1 MHSADVEDQ
10 TDLGGD
16 GVAQNVRFGEKL
28 KNWRGP
34 LVRPGDFHRYLP
46 VSGAAQAVVR
56 AFLNWPERRRWT
68 RNQHAHSRV
77 PEKID
82 PLATF
87 RRKTERRRPRLSD
100 ICGVICCENI
110 HY

>member
-46 VSGAAQAVVR
+46 VREPRGLLCARSSIGQSGASGLGTNTHTAEC
-56 AFLNWPERRRWT
+56 P
-68 RNQHAHSRV
+68 
-77 PEKID
+77 K
-82 PLATF
+82 
-87 RRKTERRRPRLSD
+87 K
-100 ICGVICCENI
+100 
-110 HY
+110 